1 MPPSDISITSF
12 IHLIFQTS
20 PRGFPISD
28 NEDEEEEWQL
38 DDRELGSCWWKSQ
51 HDQGGDFENTII
63 AVLKVDNAGKDAGKK
78 KEEATSS

>member
-1 MPPSDISITSF
+1 MPPSDISI

-28 NEDEEEEWQL
+28 NEDEEEEL
-38 DDRELGSCWWKSQ
+38 DDRELGSCWRKSQ
-51 HDQGGDFENTII
+51 HDQGGDFEDTII

-78 KEEATSS
+78 KKEATSS

>member
-1 MPPSDISITSF
+1 MPPSDISI

-28 NEDEEEEWQL
+28 NEDEEEECQL

-63 AVLKVDNAGKDAGKK
+63 AVLKVGNAGKDAGKK
-78 KEEATSS
+78 KKEATSS